1 MHFYK
6 KQKKKG
12 KKKIMKHVKK
22 FVSLLL
28 ALVMVMG
35 LTVTVSAAQGTN
47 DNSGKITIDNAVV
60 GQTYTIYQ
68 ILTLESYDTDKGA
81 YSYKVADGWSGFING
96 SDIKNT
102 YVKVDGEEGYVTW
115 VEGADAAAFAKLAQ
129 AYAKTNNVVNK
140 GTTEA
145 TDTTVEFADLNL
157 GYYLVDST
165 LGTLCSLD
173 TTEPEVT
180 IKEKNAAPENEK
192 TVEEDSTESYGKT
205 NDADL
210 GQTINFKSTITAQ
223 AGAENYVF
231 HDRMSCRVDL
241 C

>member
-81 YSYKVADGWSGFING
+81 YSYKVALMDP
-96 SDIKNT
+96 T
-102 YVKVDGEEGYVTW
+102 
-115 VEGADAAAFAKLAQ
+115 
-129 AYAKTNNVVNK
+129 
-140 GTTEA
+140 
-145 TDTTVEFADLNL
+145 
-157 GYYLVDST
+157 
-165 LGTLCSLD
+165 
-173 TTEPEVT
+173 
-180 IKEKNAAPENEK
+180 
-192 TVEEDSTESYGKT
+192 
-205 NDADL
+205 
-210 GQTINFKSTITAQ
+210 
-223 AGAENYVF
+223 
-231 HDRMSCRVDL
+231 
-241 C
+241 